1 MSVPVPVVF
10 QYQRALDRF
19 RREGREPPL
28 LKRMSELIS
37 LLDLT
42 TTLNVGLTNEEIL
55 DAALLIVMGEL
66 QVSRGALFVRHD
78 AGYELR
84 ASRGLPAGSPASLPL
99 TALPGAGAV
108 LRGSERYG
116 EAFDAYGLEVFS
128 PILKGERPI
137 AVLGLGPRGAGGS
150 YGEDALGF
158 LASVAACA
166 CAPIE
171 NGLIYRELERLNQKL
186 SVKVFQLSNLFDIS
200 RELTMSLDEEAIKNL
215 VTTTLMGHLMVTR
228 CALYLKVA
236 GGLGLAHSRGLR
248 DEGES
253 ALVSDAAARPLLET
267 LRQATPVSDLP
278 ESPLKQRLI
287 RTRMALAVPLFLAG
301 RVEGLMAAGERVS
314 GAPFSEE
321 DRDFAVTLGRQ
332 AMAALESVRLHQVR
346 LEKQRQDREL
356 QLAREIQRSLFPGNP
371 PRLDGAQIA
380 ALSQSCYQVGG
391 DHYDHIPLGQGGLAL
406 AIADVA
412 GKGTPASILMAS
424 VHAWLRALA
433 GTAPPDLLMERLSR
447 FLFESTQD
455 NRYVTLFYGELDAAC
470 RRLRYVNAGHVPPYL
485 VAEGGSCR
493 RLLDGGP
500 VLGLLE
506 NVQYEVGEVAL
517 RAGDLLAMVTDGA
530 TEALSVADEEFGD
543 ERVIGALR
551 ASSGSSAEEAVSA
564 LASAVTTWAGPAGCS
579 DDLTVLILKVLGR

>member
-1 MSVPVPVVF
+1 MSVPVVF
-10 QYQRALDRF
+10 QYQRALDQF

-55 DAALLIVMGEL
+55 NAALLIVMGEL
-66 QVSRGALFVRHD
+66 QASRGALFVRSD
-78 AGYELR
+78 EGYELG

-99 TALPGAGAV
+99 SAFPGAGVV
-108 LRGSERYG
+108 LRDSARYT
-116 EAFDAYGLEVFS
+116 ETFETYGFEVFS
-128 PILKGERPI
+128 PILKGERAI
-137 AVLGLGPRGAGGS
+137 AVLGLGPRSGGGS
-150 YGEDALGF
+150 YGEEALGF

-166 CAPIE
+166 SAPIE
-171 NGLIYRELERLNQKL
+171 NGLIYRELAQLNKKL

-228 CALYLKVA
+228 CALYLKGA
-236 GGLGLAHSRGLR
+236 GGLGLAHARGLR
-248 DEGES
+248 DGAES

-267 LRQATPVSDLP
+267 LRSATPVNDLP
-278 ESPLKQRLI
+278 ESPLKERLI

-301 RVEGLMAAGERVS
+301 RVDGLMVAGERVS
-314 GAPFSEE
+314 GAPFAEE

-356 QLAREIQRSLFPGNP
+356 QLAREIQRSLFPRSRPQLAGVE
-371 PRLDGAQIA
+371 IA
-380 ALSQSCYQVGG
+380 ALSQPCYQVGG

-455 NRYVTLFYGELDAAC
+455 NRYVTLFYAELDADG

-485 VAEGGSCR
+485 VAEDGSCR
-493 RLLDGGP
+493 RLSDGGP

-506 NVQYEVGEVAL
+506 SVQYEVGEVRL
-517 RAGDLLAMVTDGA
+517 GSGDLLAMVTDGA

-543 ERVIGALR
+543 ERVVAALR
-551 ASSGSSAEEAVSA
+551 ASARASAAEAVSA
-564 LASAVTTWAGPAGCS
+564 LASAVTTWAGAAGCS

>member
-1 MSVPVPVVF
+1 MSVPVVF
-10 QYQRALDRF
+10 QYQLALDQF

-55 DAALLIVMGEL
+55 NAALLIVMGEL
-66 QVSRGALFVRHD
+66 QASRGALFVRND
-78 AGYELR
+78 ASYELR
-84 ASRGLPAGSPASLPL
+84 ASRGLGAGVPPAVPL
-99 TALPGAGAV
+99 SALPGTEVV
-108 LRGSERYG
+108 LRGATRYE
-116 EAFDAYGLEVFS
+116 EAFETYGLQVFS

-137 AVLGLGPRGAGGS
+137 AVLGLGPRGDGGP
-150 YGEDALGF
+150 YGADAVGF

-171 NGLIYRELERLNQKL
+171 NGLIYRELAQLNQKL

-228 CALYLKVA
+228 CALYLKGT
-236 GGLGLAHSRGLR
+236 GGLSLAHARGLR
-248 DEGES
+248 DEGEP
-253 ALVSDAAARPLLET
+253 ALVPEASSRPLLET
-267 LRQATPVSDLP
+267 LRAATPVSELP
-278 ESPLKQRLI
+278 DCPLRLRLL

-301 RVEGLMAAGERVS
+301 RVEGVMAAGERVS

-332 AMAALESVRLHQVR
+332 AMAALETVRLHQVR

-356 QLAREIQRSLFPGNP
+356 QIAREIQRSLFPRSRPQMAGVE
-371 PRLDGAQIA
+371 IA
-380 ALSQSCYQVGG
+380 ALSQPCYQVGG
-391 DHYDHIPLGQGGLAL
+391 DHYDHIPLRHGGLAL

-433 GTAPPDLLMERLSR
+433 GTASPDLLMERLSR

-455 NRYVTLFYGELDAAC
+455 NRYVTLFYAELDADG
-470 RRLRYVNAGHVPPYL
+470 RRVRYVNAGHVPPYL
-485 VAEGGSCR
+485 VAEDGSCR
-493 RLLDGGP
+493 RLSQGGP

-506 NVQYEVGEVAL
+506 NVPYEVGEVGL
-517 RAGDLLAMVTDGA
+517 CAGDLLAMVTDGA
-530 TEALSVADEEFGD
+530 TEALSAEDEEFGD
-543 ERVIGALR
+543 ERVLAVLR
-551 ASSGSSAEEAVSA
+551 ASARASAGDAVSA
-564 LASAVTTWAGPAGCS
+564 LASAVTAWAGPSGCS
-579 DDLTVLILKVLGR
+579 DDLTVLVLKTLAT